1 MRFLLA
7 LAFLLAVL
15 PVRAQDDVP
24 EIARS
29 LMEDAERARDAGRID
44 NAIAKYQRVI
54 EVAPQLASAY
64 ANLGALQHKQG
75 KIEEAYRT
83 FATGVER
90 APADRTLLSN
100 AAATALELGKSDD
113 ALKYVDRAIETNK
126 RDAELYTLRGSVL
139 RALKRDDEAVAA
151 LQQAVQLAPNDAR
164 PHFSLGNALYAIHR
178 KDEAIAEYR
187 KAIDADPK
195 MTRAYY
201 NLGAVLYDVGRDSE
215 ALGAYKVALEPI
227 DKAFARNE
235 PVDPIHARAYSNLG
249 AIHLRQ
255 NQYQQAIDAYSK
267 ALKLDPQSANA
278 HYNLGFIY
286 YNSDKPERAA
296 EEYRKAL
303 ALDPALPL
311 AYLHLAQMAI
321 KKRDNAGAAKLLRDG
336 MTRFD
341 AETKPVALRTLARVE
356 LAQGNTAAA
365 IEALRRNTS
374 DDDSAV
380 LLARI
385 DRREKRFD
393 EAKTLL
399 DGARETVAVLVGRVL
414 LAREMGDLP
423 GERAALEK
431 LGAKKV
437 PPDFHV
443 ALAVNLAKQGLFD
456 EARKELDFAHA
467 KTTLGAAIKRDLRE
481 LQDFASSDPIA
492 RGDLGLL
499 LWQSNRIDE
508 ARPHLA
514 LVPGWSEIALANGE
528 IALAARD
535 YPRAAESL
543 NLAVQ
548 QCVAPP
554 PPAAIVIGKTD
565 NLCSR
570 AKRDLANA
578 LIAQATTSRQGRA
591 LADRAAEVDPSVSA
605 VATFLRATYDLAAG
619 SEEEA
624 RKALNRALNLGLP
637 PAAEAAAKKYL
648 ATIAENTAERV
659 PEQQPVASTPR
670 RTVVVFLPDAPAE
683 NEKKLFETMSSFV
696 SQIATASG
704 IPLSVEFFRRADD
717 VREFINANRER
728 VGMIVSNPELAGDFK
743 PRFQFTHD
751 GSRTYRRVVVV
762 PSSSAIKSIADLRG
776 RTLTIPEGLRD
787 VSNSGA
793 NAVQTTDDLAAVANV
808 LTGKSDAALVSESN
822 ALLAQNKGRLRTIY
836 TSGALPLPT
845 VAFAPMPSSD
855 REALTNALRS
865 MTSTRALINLQV
877 TGLAAIERESPRPA
891 AKRIEVTAL
900 SPRDLG
906 IGPPPEPPAN
916 LALRAPIPQFAI
928 NEEAYDSP

>member
-1 MRFLLA
+1 MA
-7 LAFLLAVL
+7 LAANAQEDL
-15 PVRAQDDVP
+15 PEV
-24 EIARS
+24 ARS
-29 LMEDAERARDAGRID
+29 LMEDAEHARNANRID
-44 NAIAKYQRVI
+44 DAIAKYRRVI
-54 EVAPQLASAY
+54 DVAPQLASAY
-64 ANLGALQHKQG
+64 VNLGALQHKQG
-75 KIEEAYRT
+75 KIEDAYRT

-100 AAATALELGKSDD
+100 AAATALEMGKSDD

-164 PHFSLGNALYAIHR
+164 PHFSLGNALYAIRR

-187 KAIDADPK
+187 KAIEADPK

-215 ALGAYKVALEPI
+215 ALGAYKVALAPI
-227 DKAFARNE
+227 DKAFAKNE

-249 AIHLRQ
+249 AIYLRQ
-255 NQYQQAIDAYSK
+255 NQYQPAVDAYSK
-267 ALKLDPQSANA
+267 ALKLDPQSATA

-286 YNSDKPERAA
+286 YNSDKPDRAA
-296 EEYRKAL
+296 DEYRKAL
-303 ALDPALPL
+303 AIDPSLPL
-311 AYLHLAQMAI
+311 AYLHLAQMAM

-341 AETKPVALRTLARVE
+341 AETKPVALRTLARAE

-365 IEALRRNTS
+365 VEALRQNMS
-374 DDDSAV
+374 DVDSVV
-380 LLARI
+380 LLVRI
-385 DRREKRFD
+385 DRREKRYD

-399 DGARETVAVLVGRVL
+399 DNARETTAVLIGRAL
-414 LAREMGDLP
+414 LAREMNDLP

-437 PPDFHV
+437 PPDIHV

-456 EARKELDFAHA
+456 EALKELDFAHA
-467 KTTLGAAIKRDLRE
+467 KTVLGAAIKRDIRE
-481 LQDFASSDPIA
+481 LQEFASSDPIA

-499 LWQSNRIDE
+499 LWQSNRADE
-508 ARPHLA
+508 A
-514 LVPGWSEIALANGE
+514 GWSEVALVNGE
-528 IALAARD
+528 IAMAARD

-543 NLAVQ
+543 NVAVQ

-554 PPAAIVIGKTD
+554 PSAAIVIGKTD
-565 NLCSR
+565 NLCAR
-570 AKRDLANA
+570 AKRDLANT

-591 LADRAAEVDPSVSA
+591 LADRAAEIDSSVA
-605 VATFLRATYDLAAG
+605 AIATFLRATYDLAAG
-619 SEEEA
+619 SEDEA
-624 RKALNRALNLGLP
+624 RVALNRALNLGLP
-637 PAAEAAAKKYL
+637 PAAESAAKKYL
-648 ATIAENTAERV
+648 AAIAENMVV
-659 PEQQPVASTPR
+659 PEEPLTASTPR

-683 NEKKLFETMSSFV
+683 NEKKLFETMSAFV
-696 SQIATASG
+696 SQLASASG
-704 IPLSVEFFRRADD
+704 IPLNAEFFRRADD
-717 VREFINANRER
+717 AREFVNANRER
-728 VGMIVSNPELAGDFK
+728 VGVMVSNPELAGDFK
-743 PRFQFTHD
+743 PQFQFTHD

-762 PSSSAIKSIADLRG
+762 PASSAIKSTGDLRG

-787 VSNSGA
+787 VSGSGA
-793 NAVQTTDDLAAVANV
+793 NVVQTTDDLTAVANV
-808 LTGKSDAALVSESN
+808 LTGKTDAALISESN

-836 TSGALPLPT
+836 TSGALPLPAI
-845 VAFAPMPSSD
+845 AFAPMPQSD
-855 REALTNALRS
+855 REALITALRS
-865 MTSTRALINLQV
+865 MTSTRALLNLQV
-877 TGLAAIERESPRPA
+877 TGLAAIERESPHPT

-906 IGPPPEPPAN
+906 IGPPPAPPAN
-916 LALRAPIPQFAI
+916 LALRAPIPQVVI

>member
-1 MRFLLA
+1 MRFRLLA
-7 LAFLLAVL
+7 LTFLLAVF
-15 PVRAQDDVP
+15 PVRAQEDVP
-24 EIARS
+24 EVARS
-29 LMEDAERARDAGRID
+29 LMEDAERARNAHRID
-44 NAIAKYQRVI
+44 DAIAKYQRVI

-64 ANLGALQHKQG
+64 VNLGALQHDQG
-75 KIEEAYRT
+75 KIEDAYRT

-113 ALKYVDRAIETNK
+113 ALQYVDRAIETNK

-139 RALKRDDEAVAA
+139 RALKRDEEAVAA
-151 LQQAVQLAPNDAR
+151 VQQAVQLAPNDAR
-164 PHFSLGNALYAIHR
+164 PHFSLGNALYAVHR

-201 NLGAVLYDVGRDSE
+201 NLGAVLFDVGRDSE
-215 ALGAYKVALEPI
+215 ALGAYKVALDPI
-227 DKAFARNE
+227 DKAFARNA
-235 PVDPIHARAYSNLG
+235 PVDPINARAYSNLG

-255 NQYQQAIDAYSK
+255 KQYSQAIDAYSK
-267 ALKLDPQSANA
+267 ALKLDPQSATA

-286 YNSDKPERAA
+286 YNSDKPDRAA
-296 EEYRKAL
+296 DEYRKAL
-303 ALDPALPL
+303 ALDPSLPL

-341 AETKPVALRTLARVE
+341 AETKPVALRTLARAE

-365 IEALRRNTS
+365 VEALRQNTS
-374 DDDSAV
+374 DVDSAV

-385 DRREKRFD
+385 DRREKRYD

-399 DGARETVAVLVGRVL
+399 DSARETRAVLVGRVL
-414 LAREMGDLP
+414 LAREMNDLAS
-423 GERAALEK
+423 ERAALEK
-431 LGAKKV
+431 LGE
-437 PPDFHV
+437 FHV
-443 ALAVNLAKQGLFD
+443 PLAVNLAKQGLFD
-456 EARKELDFAHA
+456 DARKELDLAHT
-467 KTTLGAAIKRDLRE
+467 KTVLGAAIKRDVRE
-481 LQDFASSDPIA
+481 LQELAGTDPIA

-499 LWQSNRIDE
+499 LWQSNRADE
-508 ARPHLA
+508 A
-514 LVPGWSEIALANGE
+514 GWSEVALVNGE
-528 IALAARD
+528 IAMAARD

-543 NLAVQ
+543 TIAVQ

-565 NLCSR
+565 NLCAR
-570 AKRDLANA
+570 AKHDLASA
-578 LIAQATTSRQGRA
+578 LLAQATASRQG
-591 LADRAAEVDPSVSA
+591 LIDRAVEVDPSVSA
-605 VATFLRATYDLAAG
+605 VAAFLRGTYDLAAG
-619 SEEEA
+619 SQDDA
-624 RKALNRALNLGLP
+624 RVAFNRALSLGLP
-637 PAAEAAAKKYL
+637 PAAESAAKKYL
-648 ATIAENTAERV
+648 AAIAENTVV
-659 PEQQPVASTPR
+659 PEEPPTAPTPR

-696 SQIATASG
+696 SQLASASG
-704 IPLSVEFFRRADD
+704 VPLSVEFFRRADD
-717 VREFINANRER
+717 ARDFINANRER
-728 VGMIVSNPELAGDFK
+728 VGVMVSNPELAGDFK
-743 PRFQFTHD
+743 PQFQFTHD

-762 PSSSAIKSIADLRG
+762 PSSSAIKSLADLRG
-776 RTLTIPEGLRD
+776 HTLAIPEGLRD

-793 NAVQTTDDLAAVANV
+793 NVVQATDDLTAVANV
-808 LTGKSDAALVSESN
+808 LTGKTDAALVSESN

-845 VAFAPMPSSD
+845 VAFAPMPLPD
-855 REALTNALRS
+855 REALTTALRS
-865 MTSTRALINLQV
+865 MASTRALANLQV
-877 TGLAAIERESPRPA
+877 TGLAAIERDSPRPS

-906 IGPPPEPPAN
+906 IAPPPDRPAT
-916 LALRAPIPQFAI
+916 LALRAPVPPFAI